1 MSEEE
6 LAAEMAELVYK
17 RTQLVYSDAED
28 LAWDLLN
35 LIEGEE

>member
-6 LAAEMAELVYK
+6 LATEMAELIYK
-17 RTQLVYSDAED
+17 RTQLVHADAED